1 MSYHRRGFRGV
12 GDLMGFLL
20 PPFFGRMAE
29 WLGNGLQHHL
39 QRFESAYDL
48 YLIIVELLNIK
59 EMEANQTKTC
69 PKCGR
74 TLSVDNFYTSKN
86 TKDGFRT
93 YCKECCNK
101 QTQLNRIKKI
111 TTTPNPALAEFTPQE
126 LVSELRARGYTGSLS
141 YTEIKVHKI
150 LL

>member
-1 MSYHRRGFRGV
+1 MVCNTIYSGSSP
-12 GDLMGFLL
+12 L
-20 PPFFGRMAE
+20 ATS
-29 WLGNGLQHHL
+29 N
-39 QRFESAYDL
+39 
-48 YLIIVELLNIK
+48 LIIVELLNIK

-74 TLSVDNFYTSKN
+74 TLSVDNFYSSKN
-86 TKDGFRT
+86 SKDGFRT
-93 YCKECCNK
+93 YCKECYNK

-111 TTTPNPALAEFTPQE
+111 TTAPNPALEEFTPQE
-126 LVSELRARGYTGSLS
+126 LISELRARGYTGSLS

>member
-1 MSYHRRGFRGV
+1 
-12 GDLMGFLL
+12 
-20 PPFFGRMAE
+20 
-29 WLGNGLQHHL
+29 
-39 QRFESAYDL
+39 
-48 YLIIVELLNIK
+48 
-59 EMEANQTKTC
+59 MEANQTKTC
-69 PKCGR
+69 LKCGR

-93 YCKECCNK
+93 YCKECYK

-126 LVSELRARGYTGSLS
+126 LISELRARGYTGSLS